1 MKNRILSVLIILA
14 LALCPA
20 AFAEEAAQT
29 PEERIA
35 ELEQLLAEKDARIAD
50 LEAQLAAAGTNGFAP
65 TDAAAEFEGG
75 TVTIEEARAEYEY
88 RAYYYSAFG
97 LESEEYDDIIKQ
109 EVLASLVEDAILR
122 AKATEFGLYDLTEE
136 DMKEIEQQAA
146 DSFEENVAYYMSFR
160 MVEGKTDEEIRQ
172 ETIEYLAGEEYT
184 LESVKETLINQTW
197 RDRLYEYVTQNIEL
211 TDETFRQHYEGEL
224 ASAELTYAAD
234 PTEYEYA
241 RMDGTVV
248 LWNPEGYRRVK
259 AILIGFDDA
268 ELDKYTQL
276 TIDLE
281 NAADDE
287 TRSRLLD
294 EIDALYVSLQPIVD
308 EVEGRIQA
316 GEDFMLLVDE
326 YSADENTIVEPTR
339 SEGYYVS
346 ADSQVYTDAFRE
358 AAMALENIGDVS
370 APVKTDLGVYILKYE
385 SDVAPGAVAFEDVQE
400 ALRET
405 ALSAIAD
412 KTYNE
417 TVEKWLEEANIV
429 YHPDRF

>member
-14 LALCPA
+14 LALCPV
-20 AFAEEAAQT
+20 AFAEETAQT

-35 ELEQLLAEKDARIAD
+35 ELETLLAEKDARIAE
-50 LEAQLAAAGTNGFAP
+50 LEAALAAAKSEGFAL

-97 LESEEYDDIIKQ
+97 LGSEEYDDIIKQ
-109 EVLASLVEDAILR
+109 EVLESLAEDAILR
-122 AKATEFGLYDLTEE
+122 AKAAEFGLYDLTEE
-136 DMKEIEQQAA
+136 DMKEIEQQANE
-146 DSFEENVAYYMSFR
+146 SFEENVAYYMSFR

-184 LESVKETLINQTW
+184 LESVKQTLINQTW
-197 RDRLYEYVTQNIEL
+197 RDRLYEYVTQNVEL
-211 TDETFRQHYEGEL
+211 TEENFRQHYEGEL
-224 ASAELTYAAD
+224 AGAELTYSAD
-234 PTEYEYA
+234 LMEYEYA
-241 RMDGTVV
+241 RMDGAVV

-276 TIDLE
+276 AIDLE

-287 TRSRLLD
+287 TRSRLLN
-294 EIDALYVSLQPIVD
+294 EIDALYTSLQPIVD
-308 EVEGRIQA
+308 EVEDRISA

-326 YSADENTIVEPTR
+326 YSADENTVVEPTR

-346 ADSQVYTDAFRE
+346 NASQVYTDAFRD

-385 SDVAPGAVAFEDVQE
+385 ADVTPGAVAFEDVQE
-400 ALRET
+400 ALKET

-412 KTYNE
+412 ETYNE

-429 YHPDRF
+429 YYPERI